1 MKLTSEQ
8 LLNLLKDLINEEM
21 DKKEALL
28 ESPVNKKR
36 EAILEQKLN
45 KLLKKNAKAR

>member
-1 MKLTSEQ
+1 MKLTNEQ

-21 DKKEALL
+21 DKRETLL